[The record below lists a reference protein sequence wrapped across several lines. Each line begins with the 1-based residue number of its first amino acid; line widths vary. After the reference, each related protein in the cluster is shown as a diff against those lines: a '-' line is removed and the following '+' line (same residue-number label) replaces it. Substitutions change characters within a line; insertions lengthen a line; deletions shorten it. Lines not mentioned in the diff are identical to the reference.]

1 MLTDDDII
9 RLTTAF
15 SKVFATKDDLKGFAT
30 KDDLKGFAT
39 KDDLKGFATK
49 DDLKGFAT
57 KDDLFDMEERII
69 DITLTTAPFDLL
81 LTQEVHMQKYVIL
94 SIS

>member
-1 MLTDDDII
+1 MVYIHMLTDDDII

-15 SKVFATKDDLKGFAT
+15 SKV
-30 KDDLKGFAT
+30 FAT